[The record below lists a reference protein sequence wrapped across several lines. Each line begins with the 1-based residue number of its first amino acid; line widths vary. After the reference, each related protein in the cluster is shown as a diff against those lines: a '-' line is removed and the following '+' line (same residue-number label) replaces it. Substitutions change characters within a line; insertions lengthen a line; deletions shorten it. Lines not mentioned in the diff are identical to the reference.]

1 MIMMKIKKIKKN
13 YFIIFSSKKK
23 NTLKKNNTPCTISN
37 TYLILKTLNPK
48 I

>member
-1 MIMMKIKKIKKN
+1 MIMMKIKKIKKK
-13 YFIIFSSKKK
+13 IFYYIFKQKK